1 MEKAISTE
9 TPIVTHIIAQK
20 MEEIVAWLRD
30 FLV

>member
-1 MEKAISTE
+1 MEKANSTE
-9 TPIVTHIIAQK
+9 TPTATHIIAQK